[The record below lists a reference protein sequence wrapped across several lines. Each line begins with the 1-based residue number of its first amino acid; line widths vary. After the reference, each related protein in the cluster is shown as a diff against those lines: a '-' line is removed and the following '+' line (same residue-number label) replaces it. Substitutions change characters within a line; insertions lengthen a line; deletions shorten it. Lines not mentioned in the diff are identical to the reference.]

1 MKSSQLLLS
10 SFLKPMSLI
19 PSVEQGTCGSAAQQF
34 GGTSTYEPGF

>member
-10 SFLKPMSLI
+10 SLKPMSLI

-34 GGTSTYEPGF
+34 GGTSTYEPEF